1 MQMMEMMEM
10 MMMMTMLDDDDDD
23 DAADDDVDD
32 ESADRFFLPRPWSH
46 LGSPAAFRPD
56 LQGVSGTKK
65 HCKLVGGAGVA
76 PLQNFDPFFLSL
88 AVC

>member
-1 MQMMEMMEM
+1 M
-10 MMMMTMLDDDDDD
+10 MMMLLMADADDGDDGD
-23 DAADDDVDD
+23 DDDVDD

-65 HCKLVGGAGVA
+65 HCKLVGAAGVA

-88 AVC
+88 AVR

>member
-1 MQMMEMMEM
+1 M
-10 MMMMTMLDDDDDD
+10 MMMMLLMADADDGDDGD
-23 DAADDDVDD
+23 DDDVDD

-65 HCKLVGGAGVA
+65 HCKLVGAAGVA

-88 AVC
+88 AVR

>member
-10 MMMMTMLDDDDDD
+10 MMMMTMLDDDDD